1 MSHYWP
7 QVAPRIVRFAESRLC
22 RQKIGVTPSTSAVLT
37 RTLAGIA
44 LLYSAMGTGL
54 AATPATQQAIVQ
66 VAYGGPEVL
75 HTQTVPVLKPGP
87 NQVLIRIY
95 AAGLNPTDWYMRRD
109 EPGYTTVPVPV
120 IPGGD
125 VAGVIEKLG
134 SGVTSWKVGDP
145 VFAVIGRSGNNVGDK
160 GVRLNG
166 GYAHFVVAEVGNV
179 MHKPADMTFTEAAGM
194 ALAPITAVRAVRVT
208 EVKKGDRMLI
218 TGVSGAVGSAA
229 AVAAKARGAYVIG
242 TASARHTDYLHSIGV
257 DEVIDY
263 TKGKFEEQVHDVD
276 AVLDTVGGDN
286 LPRAMTTLK
295 KGGHIL
301 STARGDIAAICTPD
315 VVCILRGPAHAQPR
329 VVVDEVESLVTSGKI
344 AAKVSKTFPLVE
356 AGQAQQFGEQGKADG
371 KIILIVDDK
380 ADSK

>member
-1 MSHYWP
+1 LFS
-7 QVAPRIVRFAESRLC
+7 V
-22 RQKIGVTPSTSAVLT
+22 
-37 RTLAGIA
+37 A
-44 LLYSAMGTGL
+44 LLFAAIGSVL
-54 AATPATQQAIVQ
+54 AATPKTQQAIVQ

-75 HTQTVPVLKPGP
+75 QIQTIPVLEPGP
-87 NQVLIRIY
+87 DQVLIRIY

-109 EPGYTTVPVPV
+109 EPGYTTVPTPV
-120 IPGGD
+120 VPGGD
-125 VAGVIEKLG
+125 VSGVIEKLG
-134 SGVTSWKVGDP
+134 GGVKNLKVGDP
-145 VFAVIGRSGNNVGDK
+145 VFAVIGRSGNATDQ

-166 GYAHFVVAEVGNV
+166 GYSHFVLAEAGNV
-179 MHKPADMTFTEAAGM
+179 MRKPRDLSFVEAAGL

-242 TASARHTDYLHSIGV
+242 TASARHAEFLRSIGV

-286 LPRAMTTLK
+286 TERAMSTLK

-301 STARGDIAAICTPD
+301 TTARGDLAKICTPGI
-315 VVCILRGPAHAQPR
+315 VCIPRGPAHAQPR
-329 VVVDEVESLVTSGKI
+329 VVVDEVLSLVESGKI
-344 AAKVSKTFPLVE
+344 KAKVSKTFPLTE
-356 AGQAQQFGEQGKADG
+356 AGQAQQFGEKGADG

-380 ADSK
+380 AESK